1 MSGSAIYNTAN
12 NVLISDVNFSSNIG
26 APTIY
31 NSGTI
36 TWDCPLGYYQPTNG
50 NIDNPKGTT
59 FNTCLNACP
68 AGFYGALH
76 NLTALPC
83 SGLCPPGHYC
93 DHEATVTPLPCPA
106 GTAFGSVG
114 ARHLNDCNPCASGQF
129 QNMYAPHHQS
139 PQSNRFA
146 MVELM
151 PRSPCC
157 HLMPQFCTCAMRLH
171 PCSILKTSCSVLAGP
186 LRHPARHALRAPTPT
201 SLAALH
207 ASPVRHTATALSLR
221 RDRSLSR
228 FATVQRAPSR
238 IKWACTPQASVVR
251 ALPVAGAAWAA
262 ASIAQPIRM
271 PT

>member
-1 MSGSAIYNTAN
+1 MLRQSTTAAQSHG
-12 NVLISDVNFSSNIG
+12 I
-26 APTIY
+26 APWATT
-31 NSGTI
+31 SR
-36 TWDCPLGYYQPTNG
+36 PTATSTT
-50 NIDNPKGTT
+50 PKAPPSTLASMLALQDSMVPSTT
-59 FNTCLNACP
+59 SP
-68 AGFYGALH
+68 
-76 NLTALPC
+76 
-83 SGLCPPGHYC
+83 HYL
-93 DHEATVTPLPCPA
+93 AV
-106 GTAFGSVG
+106 GSVLP
-114 ARHLNDCNPCASGQF
+114 AIIAIMKPPSRHFRVLLGLPLEVSGPGISTTATRALRGQF

-151 PRSPCC
+151 PRLPCWY
-157 HLMPQFCTCAMRLH
+157 LMPQFCTYAMRLH

-221 RDRSLSR
+221 QDRSLSR